1 MSLTEYTEGTVYVDA
16 QTGAISYKLGL
27 YDPING
33 MAYGYYQNSVN
44 VTGWSVL
51 EIQTKGDRYDPEG
64 NPEGTRLMYAAGY
77 LEGLLTA
84 R

>member
-1 MSLTEYTEGTVYVDA
+1 MYVDKH
-16 QTGAISYKLGL
+16 TGAISYKLGV
-27 YDPING
+27 YDSYKG
-33 MAYGYYQNSVN
+33 LAYGYYQNSLS

-51 EIQTKGDRYDPEG
+51 EINTNG
-64 NPEGTRLMYAAGY
+64 NRLASDGSPEGTRLMYAAGY